1 MDIIRENDRKSTY
14 RIGLISVLSCNF
26 LWGFLPIYWK
36 ALEPI
41 DSFVIIFYRVILM
54 TVVCFFA
61 CGFRYKFNIKE
72 IFAPMFE
79 TRKKTVTYILAG
91 IVITVNWSLYIW
103 AVNAGFVIQTC
114 VGYFLEP
121 LVVCVFGMIFYK
133 EKANKWKKTAL
144 FFAVAGLLVL
154 IIGYGEIPMIALGLG
169 LSFAVYSAIKKSV
182 FISPL
187 QSLLYETL
195 FLTPI
200 ALVFVFYFET
210 SGMGALAVGGGFKFF
225 LLMFAGFATAIPM
238 GLFSFAANKLSLI
251 TLGVSEYISPS
262 ITLILGIFLFKEAFD
277 VIQFSA
283 FVVIWIGLVFFTYG
297 EVKDV
302 RSGNIGEAEV
312 IEK

>member
-1 MDIIRENDRKSTY
+1 MDTIKQNDGKSTY

-54 TVVCFFA
+54 TIVCFFA
-61 CGFRYKFNIKE
+61 CGIKYKFNIKE

-79 TRKKTVTYILAG
+79 TRKKTITYILAG
-91 IVITVNWSLYIW
+91 IVITINWSLYIW

-133 EKANKWKKTAL
+133 EKANKWKKVSL
-144 FFAVAGLLVL
+144 GFAVAGLMVM
-154 IIGYGEIPMIALGLG
+154 IIGYGEIPLIALGLG
-169 LSFAVYSAIKKSV
+169 LSFSIYSAIKKSV

-225 LLMFAGFATAIPM
+225 LLMFAGLATAIPM
-238 GLFSFAANKLSLI
+238 GLFSFAANKLTLI

-262 ITLILGIFLFKEAFD
+262 ITLILGIFLFKEPFD
-277 VIQFSA
+277 AIQFSA
-283 FVVIWIGLVFFTYG
+283 FAVIWVGLVFYTYG

-302 RSGNIGEAEV
+302 RNGNLEGAEI
-312 IEK
+312 IEE